1 MTFPGSLYAMD
12 ELFKL
17 LFKPEERKKH
27 KTIPRVKMLLLINFF
42 RKISLF
48 IFPHLQKKKTKTS
61 KNTLIM
67 WVPYYQLEVTSIS
80 SINFSR
86 SNRCHQG
93 SLLAGISNEY
103 LFIVVV

>member
-17 LFKPEERKKH
+17 LFKPEERNKH
-27 KTIPRVKMLLLINFF
+27 KTIPRVKTLLLINFF

-48 IFPHLQKKKTKTS
+48 IFPHLQKKQKTN

-80 SINFSR
+80 SMNFSR

-103 LFIVVV
+103 LFIVLV

>member
-48 IFPHLQKKKTKTS
+48 IFPHLQKKKKQKQAKT
-61 KNTLIM
+61 
-67 WVPYYQLEVTSIS
+67 P
-80 SINFSR
+80 
-86 SNRCHQG
+86 
-93 SLLAGISNEY
+93 
-103 LFIVVV
+103 

>member
-17 LFKPEERKKH
+17 LFKPEERNKH
-27 KTIPRVKMLLLINFF
+27 KAIPRVKMLLLINLF

-48 IFPHLQKKKTKTS
+48 IFPHLQKK
-61 KNTLIM
+61 NAFIM

-86 SNRCHQG
+86 NNRCHQG